1 MKIYP
6 NDPTISSY
14 KLDKII
20 IFRCLLKFHFIPE
33 IKFWN
38 TEFHFRSKILFH
50 KKRTAPMNRNRFPD
64 DICRV
69 SPMNFHSTTLHHY
82 TLASKTQNGT
92 TGGHYAARVSIRSMK
107 TIKEALFPPHIIYCF
122 VSSMLF
128 ILKFLSFKK
137 ITFLQL
143 SYLLPF
149 KLKYNQTQ
157 KFDKYPKWSYLQTQN
172 FQDHRWSMIH
182 PPPKPK
188 YQPSKIQITFKVR
201 QIFYT
206 SWSKKAPRS
215 SRDSS
220 IIYLYMQGQIFVE
233 QSSKYI

>member
-38 TEFHFRSKILFH
+38 TEFHLVKSCFTKNELHQWIEIVSQ
-50 KKRTAPMNRNRFPD
+50 TTSVV
-64 DICRV
+64 CRQWIFIR
-69 SPMNFHSTTLHHY
+69 PLCTY

-92 TGGHYAARVSIRSMK
+92 TGGHYAARVSTRSMK

-206 SWSKKAPRS
+206 FWSRKASRS
-215 SRDSS
+215 SRGSL